1 MRFLNCDLGNL
12 DCDLRELD
20 FGIVDVS
27 LSCCSC
33 LPFAL
38 IRLMSPDAC
47 DHAIGCANVL
57 AFLFSCSCLGSRRM
71 LGASIFRDALSCVS
85 VSDN

>member
-1 MRFLNCDLGNL
+1 MRFLNCDFWNL
-12 DCDLRELD
+12 DCDLCELD

-47 DHAIGCANVL
+47 DHAIIIGCANV
-57 AFLFSCSCLGSRRM
+57 FLVKAHAWGVHIS
-71 LGASIFRDALSCVS
+71 
-85 VSDN
+85 